1 MIDLKEINLA
11 WFIGY
16 VHLYFEDLITEKIV
30 RMDLIVVEEIEC
42 FSVGG

>member
-16 VHLYFEDLITEKIV
+16 AHLYFEEFIIEKIV
-30 RMDLIVVEEIEC
+30 RIDLIIVEEIEC